1 MRNDEVPAP
10 LTDESAA
17 STPKIRRRL
26 TAAALINHLELAR
39 RPDLYGTPVIVG
51 RWGEHVVAAS
61 EETLPFGVV
70 PGMALRQA
78 EHLCPQAMFVLPDEE
93 AVVRIRELL
102 SAALYDLAPVVEVR
116 DEGVAW
122 LDLEG
127 VVRAGESIREMRRR
141 LLKAIG
147 REPRLG
153 LAPGPFSARLAA
165 ARARPG
171 RLLQVEDARAFLA
184 PLPSR
189 ELQLDAEQLERLD
202 LLGLRTLGA
211 VAAIGPRELES
222 QLGRD
227 GRHAVLRA
235 RGLEPDRLEVWRPP
249 LFTSAHRQFGEPVED
264 REALLFVARALC
276 GDLADELGLRGA
288 GAKHVR
294 VRLLFECADARCAHG
309 AHSDAG
315 RAHGAPSEK
324 REAIVRHPL
333 SSTAELFGLVGSWIK
348 EWQPRAPIAEMWIE
362 LPVLEGAGRRQLRL
376 WAGGDGSG
384 EEVTAAMER
393 LQERFGD
400 EVIERYSV
408 MSLGRG
414 ISRSVPDP
422 PGAPIRTVMGGIFSR

>member
-1 MRNDEVPAP
+1 MRVCCG
-10 LTDESAA
+10 LTG
-17 STPKIRRRL
+17 
-26 TAAALINHLELAR
+26 HLELAR

-51 RWGEHVVAAS
+51 RWDEHVVAAS
-61 EETLPFGVV
+61 EETRPFGVV

-78 EHLCPQAMFVLPDEE
+78 EHLCPQATFVLPDEE
-93 AVVRIRELL
+93 ATARIRELI
-102 SAALYDLAPVVEVR
+102 SSALYDLAPVVEVR
-116 DEGVAW
+116 DEGIAW
-122 LDLEG
+122 LDVSG
-127 VVRAGESIREMRRR
+127 VATAGASIRSARHR

-171 RLLQVEDARAFLA
+171 HLLRIADAGEFLA
-184 PLPSR
+184 PLPSL
-189 ELQLDAEQLERLD
+189 ELPLDAEQLERLD

-227 GRHAVLRA
+227 GRHAVLLA
-235 RGLEPDRLEVWRPP
+235 RGLEPYSLEAWRPP

-264 REALLFVARALC
+264 REALLFVARGLC

-294 VRLLFECADARCAHG
+294 VRLELE
-309 AHSDAG
+309 S
-315 RAHGAPSEK
+315 
-324 REAIVRHPL
+324 REPESRESIVRHPL

-348 EWQPRAPIAEMWIE
+348 EWQPRAPITEMWIE

-376 WAGGDGSG
+376 WAGGDGSS
-384 EEVTAAMER
+384 EEVTAALER

-400 EVIERYSV
+400 ELVEKPMPAILSSPVPTERF
-408 MSLGRG
+408 
-414 ISRSVPDP
+414 
-422 PGAPIRTVMGGIFSR
+422 A